1 MRPASTDKHYSPLA
15 ATSRS
20 ALRCSCTNRCVR
32 SLAQSRLTPESAEAG
47 TRSKRNFHRP
57 ESNWGIP
64 LNSTFRVLIV
74 FPRWLRLR
82 IRSPRRSR
90 DSVPQTRKKH
100 STPGFQASDF
110 SSCYFSQ
117 AFKGGHFTK
126 REMFSANALGAVH
139 NCCAIDARLRLR
151 LYCSLRE
158 KQAPRSSQST
168 L

>member
-1 MRPASTDKHYSPLA
+1 MSDCLSVET
-15 ATSRS
+15 
-20 ALRCSCTNRCVR
+20 
-32 SLAQSRLTPESAEAG
+32 G
-47 TRSKRNFHRP
+47 TTSKRNFHRP

-90 DSVPQTRKKH
+90 DSVPQTRKKL

-126 REMFSANALGAVH
+126 PEMFSANALGAVH

-151 LYCSLRE
+151 LYCSLSE
-158 KQAPRSSQST
+158 KQARRSCRST
-168 L
+168 LGNEDRCVGDQTSDRV